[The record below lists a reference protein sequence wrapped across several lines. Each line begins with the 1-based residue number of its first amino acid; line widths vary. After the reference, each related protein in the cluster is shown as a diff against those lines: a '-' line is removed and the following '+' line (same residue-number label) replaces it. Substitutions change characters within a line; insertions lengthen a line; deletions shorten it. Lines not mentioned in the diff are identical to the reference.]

1 MIEADKW
8 KYFLMENSNPEKIK
22 ILSSFFKTGKGQ
34 YGEGD
39 IFIGL
44 TVPCN
49 RKIAEQFC
57 EENFDVI
64 KILLHD
70 PIHEF
75 RLSALLA
82 LVKKYKKV
90 KNEEDKSRIINFYLS
105 NTRYINNWDLVD
117 LSCPYLLGQH
127 LINHSREILNQLS
140 ESKNMWEQRIAIV
153 STITLIRNGLFEP
166 TLELCDKYI
175 NHTHD
180 LIHKASGWM
189 LREIGKKDKSVLK
202 EYLVARAQQMPRTAL
217 RYAIER
223 LSPEDRKHYLNLP
236 RLQL

>member
-75 RLSALLA
+75 RLSPLPCSL
-82 LVKKYKKV
+82 
-90 KNEEDKSRIINFYLS
+90 YLPLFDEFKL
-105 NTRYINNWDLVD
+105 NTPKMDTHFWGKI
-117 LSCPYLLGQH
+117 
-127 LINHSREILNQLS
+127 REY
-140 ESKNMWEQRIAIV
+140 EGAKR
-153 STITLIRNGLFEP
+153 F
-166 TLELCDKYI
+166 
-175 NHTHD
+175 
-180 LIHKASGWM
+180 
-189 LREIGKKDKSVLK
+189 
-202 EYLVARAQQMPRTAL
+202 
-217 RYAIER
+217 
-223 LSPEDRKHYLNLP
+223 
-236 RLQL
+236 